1 METRFLQTLISVI
14 ETGSLSETAR
24 RQNIT
29 PSAVVQRIK
38 ALEDEIG
45 QPLILRSGH
54 AMRPSVA
61 AMAAMDSIQRLLAA
75 ERAVKAEA
83 EVGLDAGL
91 LRIGVVQSMM
101 PGILPE
107 TLHSMRQ
114 NFPRIEVR
122 ILSDVSSVLYQ
133 SVRDQDI
140 DLAIITRPSFRLLK
154 DMNWQ
159 VLRRERIVLL
169 APETSTIDD
178 PMQLLRSEP
187 FIRYDRNYWGGQLV
201 DAWLRKHKLRLN
213 ELYELNSLEAM
224 ARLVSLGV
232 GVTVVPDWMPP
243 WPEGLRLRKLAL
255 DDALEREIGVVWSR
269 AGTALPLVRRFVDA
283 ASRVAQE
290 SEARES
296 ATQKPSA

>member
-61 AMAAMDSIQRLLAA
+61 ATAALDSIQRLLAA
-75 ERAVKAEA
+75 ERAMKAEA

-107 TLHSMRQ
+107 TLHAMRQ

-133 SVRDQDI
+133 SVRDQEI

-154 DMNWQ
+154 DMSWQ
-159 VLRRERIVLL
+159 VLRRERIILL
-169 APETSTIDD
+169 APEASTIDD
-178 PMQLLRSEP
+178 PMRLLREEP

-201 DAWLRKHKLRLN
+201 DGWLRKHRLRPN
-213 ELYELNSLEAM
+213 EIYELNSLEAM

-255 DDALEREIGVVWSR
+255 ADAPEREIGVVWSR
-269 AGTALPLVRRFVDA
+269 AGSALPLIRRFVDA
-283 ASRVAQE
+283 AARVAQA
-290 SEARES
+290 SDG
-296 ATQKPSA
+296 